1 TVSSAAVATQRTPSQ
16 AKNPINFNALKEET
30 SVAGSGIVETDS
42 GEIAFSFSTKLR
54 SSHANIKTSRVTDP
68 LIIGL
73 NGSLPDFSDKKTK
86 FDLNADGKMDEIST
100 LKQGAG
106 FLAIDKNHNGKIDD
120 GSELIGTTNGGF
132 EELKALDSDNNGV
145 IDEND
150 AAYKDLKV
158 WEKTDKKDSLKSLK
172 DAGVGALFTDSVQND
187 YEYIVGGERKALLT
201 ASSFGINENGE
212 AISLS
217 QVQLTR
223 QEVSQEN
230 SANQAQ
236 SLSIDASAQ
245 ETSGKWVKGKSD
257 TTDDEKSSTKDVSFG
272 TTIKAQIAR
281 LETVQKNLNLKAQNS
296 SSADEAKDFT
306 QKASMIGG
314 QISVLKASLFKIEK
328 TESLDTT
335 A

>member
-1 TVSSAAVATQRTPSQ
+1 M
-16 AKNPINFNALKEET
+16 
-30 SVAGSGIVETDS
+30 
-42 GEIAFSFSTKLR
+42 
-54 SSHANIKTSRVTDP
+54 TDP

-86 FDLNADGKMDEIST
+86 FDLNADGTMDEIST

-132 EELKALDSDNNGV
+132 EELKAFDSDSNGV

-150 AAYKDLKV
+150 SQFKDLKV

-201 ASSFGINENGE
+201 GSSFGISENGE
-212 AISLS
+212 ALSLS
-217 QVQLTR
+217 QVELTR
-223 QEVSQEN
+223 QEVSQDI
-230 SANQAQ
+230 SAEQTT
-236 SLSIDASAQ
+236 SLSVDVSEQ
-245 ETSGKWVKGKSD
+245 ETTGKWVKVKSD
-257 TTDDEKSSTKDVSFG
+257 NTEDEESSSQDASFE

-281 LETVQKNLNLKAQNS
+281 LETAQKNLNLKAQYS
-296 SSADEAKDFT
+296 SSADEAKEFT
-306 QKASMIGG
+306 QKASMVGG

-328 TESLDTT
+328 TESFDTT